1 MLLRSVGMALL
12 GLVIA
17 TQSGCCLLHKFCCW
31 KKSCEFCGSG
41 CGEVYWSE
49 WHNDPPDCLDPCNRC
64 GNYVG
69 PQCCTDG
76 CGCKAQSPPC
86 DGDCGG
92 SCSSCGGG
100 GGFGGCSSGGCG
112 CGGHG
117 SAPASHGS
125 YPSGQYTSDQV
136 FDDGAVMQGPTG
148 PQTYYEG
155 RQQPRRYT
163 GSTSRPIR

>member
-1 MLLRSVGMALL
+1 MLLRSVGMVLL

-31 KKSCEFCGSG
+31 KKSCEFCGDG

-86 DGDCGG
+86 ESDYV
-92 SCSSCGGG
+92 
-100 GGFGGCSSGGCG
+100 GGCGCG

-117 SAPASHGS
+117 PGPGPASYGSAPG
-125 YPSGQYTSDQV
+125 GQYSSDQV
-136 FDDGAVMQGPTG
+136 FEDGAMMQGAPSG

-163 GSTSRPIR
+163 GSSARPVR